1 MADDTY
7 RQNTGSMGQPDAR
20 SESVADLIK
29 DLRDEAM
36 LLVRQ
41 EVALAKTEISEKLAR
56 IFRNTAYAI
65 AGALVAFVGLI
76 FILQAV
82 TVAIGIGLHEAG
94 LTETQ
99 SLWASPLILGAI
111 VAIVGAIFIS
121 KGIAAV
127 KNESLVPEKTVE
139 SLKNDKEWIQNKT
152 R

>member
-1 MADDTY
+1 MAENTS
-7 RQNTGSMGQPDAR
+7 RQSMGTMAQPNGR
-20 SESVADLIK
+20 SESIADLIK

-41 EVALAKTEISEKLAR
+41 EVALAKTEISEKMAR
-56 IFRNTAYAI
+56 IVRNTAYAI

-76 FILQAV
+76 FILQAA

-94 LTETQ
+94 LTEKQ
-99 SLWASPLILGAI
+99 SLWASPLILGVI

>member
-1 MADDTY
+1 MADNTSRQSMDTMA
-7 RQNTGSMGQPDAR
+7 RPNGR
-20 SESVADLIK
+20 SETIADLIK
-29 DLRDEAM
+29 DLRDEAL

-41 EVALAKTEISEKLAR
+41 EVTLAKTEVSEKMAR
-56 IFRNTAYAI
+56 ILRNTAYAI

-76 FILQAV
+76 FILQAA

-94 LTETQ
+94 LTERE
-99 SLWASPLILGAI
+99 SLWASPLILGLI
-111 VAIVGAIFIS
+111 VGIVGAILIS